1 MAKRKKNANVDPDAP
16 PVPQWTPPTEDVEWQ
31 DWMKSGIWASED
43 LCAYGKAL
51 KNPFKLPVPFFSAP
65 DRARLSKSAAKALDD
80 AIPIFE
86 QRLAQSHDAPK
97 ISDLIK
103 ETKKKEYLANT
114 KSEEYRIFLTWEL
127 TDSRR
132 PQGPRKDFYPIH
144 ELIDQSK
151 FELLIDWHMPDA
163 AFKAFR
169 AHVSRYPGCDAKN
182 IVLTDAEKKERGDTS
197 KGKST
202 VTHAVVS
209 AEGVQAFHQGIEKPL
224 SVDAQTAVRLYNQRC
239 ETFGTPKGF
248 GHPNG
253 FERVDIT
260 MFGSWSGLRPNWRAS
275 GDDAKTGD
283 PDCPFTENEW
293 DEHQNERQERFMRAY
308 MDGMIG
314 DFGGEGGGES
324 SGDDDA

>member
-80 AIPIFE
+80 VIAIFE

-97 ISDLIK
+97 ISDLLK

-144 ELIDQSK
+144 ELIDPTK
-151 FELLIDWHMPDA
+151 FELLIDWHMPEA

-182 IVLTDAEKKERGDTS
+182 IVLTDEEKKQRGDTS
-197 KGKST
+197 KNKST
-202 VTHAVVS
+202 VTHVVVS
-209 AEGVQAFHQGIEKPL
+209 AEAVEAFREGRENQL
-224 SVDAQTAVRLYNQRC
+224 SVDAQTAIRLYNERC
-239 ETFGTPKGF
+239 ETFGMPKGF

-253 FERVDIT
+253 FSRIDAT
-260 MFGSWSGLRPNWRAS
+260 MPGLWKGPRPNWRKNE
-275 GDDAKTGD
+275 DEKKTGN
-283 PDCPFTENEW
+283 PDFPFTDAEW
-293 DEHQNERQERFMRAY
+293 DERQQERQAQFMRAY
-308 MDGMIG
+308 MDGE
-314 DFGGEGGGES
+314 FGSDGGGYDYGED
-324 SGDDDA
+324 GDY

>member
-16 PVPQWTPPTEDVEWQ
+16 PVPQWETPTEDVEWR
-31 DWMKSGIWASED
+31 DWMKTSIWGSED
-43 LCAYGKAL
+43 IGAFGEAL
-51 KNPFKLPVPFFSAP
+51 SNPFILPLPFFSAP

-97 ISDLIK
+97 ISDLLNEK
-103 ETKKKEYLANT
+103 KKKEYLANT
-114 KSEEYRIFLTWEL
+114 SSEKFRLYLKHDLF
-127 TDSRR
+127 D
-132 PQGPRKDFYPIH
+132 PQGDKKHFEPIH
-144 ELIDQSK
+144 KLMDPTK

-314 DFGGEGGGES
+314 DIGGEGGDES